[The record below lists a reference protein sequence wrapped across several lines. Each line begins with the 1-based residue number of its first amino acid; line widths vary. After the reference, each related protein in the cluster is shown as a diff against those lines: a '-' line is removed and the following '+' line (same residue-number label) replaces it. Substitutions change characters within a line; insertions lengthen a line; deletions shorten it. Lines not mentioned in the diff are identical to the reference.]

1 MTKENKKMN
10 KKQIA
15 IIVVAITLII
25 TITAFTYA
33 IWSRTHT
40 QTGVNRN
47 TYACFEI
54 AYEETNG
61 NGVTMENGYPQ
72 TDEQGM
78 QNDPYEVEITN
89 TCSTAASY
97 NVILNKEGTSTLA
110 DEYLKV
116 AVDEEIQK
124 LSDAQTVDTK
134 TIEGFNN
141 VESKLLGGGYSRS

>member
-25 TITAFTYA
+25 TVTTFTYA
-33 IWSRTHT
+33 LWSRTHI
-40 QTGVNRN
+40 QTGVNTN

-54 AYEETNG
+54 AYEETN

-78 QNDPYEVEITN
+78 QNDSYEVQITN
-89 TCSTAASY
+89 TCSTAAAY
-97 NVILNKEGTSTLA
+97 NVILNKEGTSTLE
-110 DEYLKV
+110 DDYLKV

-134 TIEGFNN
+134 EIAEFNN
-141 VESKLLGGGYSRS
+141 VESKLLGGGYSRA